1 MIAFANTKIEPA
13 ELNSS
18 MHVSPCLFPCQC
30 VLCVCSAQ
38 LLVLAVIC
46 RCIIFVGPYR
56 LFVSVFPLP
65 LCHVSLH
72 LYVNPQLLPIN
83 MECLFIMRLPG
94 LTSIY
99 KHLSCSGAE
108 FWCTALC
115 EAVVLRLMLSCWQF
129 WPLRRYEAE
138 KTWEQLMRRNLCIHA
153 LIKPFLSHE
162 KALINPQYATCP
174 APNSN

>member
-1 MIAFANTKIEPA
+1 
-13 ELNSS
+13 
-18 MHVSPCLFPCQC
+18 MHVSPCSC
-30 VLCVCSAQ
+30 LCVCSAQ

-46 RCIIFVGPYR
+46 RCIIFAGPYR

-108 FWCTALC
+108 FWCTPLC

-129 WPLRRYEAE
+129 WPLRRSKAE
-138 KTWEQLMRRNLCIHA
+138 KNLGTLWRNMFIHA
-153 LIKPFLSHE
+153 LIKAFLSHE

-174 APNSN
+174 APNRN